1 MRDGEN
7 VDESIAQQVIVAE
20 TSAALL
26 AAGTVIDRWSRL
38 AALSA
43 GMLMLLL
50 LANRQ
55 PYQSVICALFSLL
68 GALGQ
73 SYYAARVAID
83 AHLFACWA
91 KRWHTRSGTLNHTP
105 RVTDDLAV
113 FDGVID
119 GLRGSSQQ
127 HRAAEPRDL
136 GCRHRGAVQLLR
148 RQSVC
153 FAMQTLVL
161 AISLASAFW
170 LWQPSGTFY

>member
-1 MRDGEN
+1 MHDGEN
-7 VDESIAQQVIVAE
+7 DDESVARQVIVAE
-20 TSAALL
+20 TSAAIL
-26 AAGTVIDRWSRL
+26 ATGTVIDRWSRL
-38 AALSA
+38 LALLT

-50 LANRQ
+50 LADRQ
-55 PYQSVICALFSLL
+55 PYQSSICALLSLL

-73 SYYAARVAID
+73 AYYAARVAID

-91 KRWHTRSGTLNHTP
+91 KRWHTRSDTANHTH
-105 RVTDDLAV
+105 RITDDLAI

-127 HRAAEPRDL
+127 HYPAEPRDL
-136 GCRHRGAVQLLR
+136 DCRQSGALRLLR

-153 FAMQTLVL
+153 FAMQTLVF

-170 LWQPSGTFY
+170 LWQPLGTPY